1 MKLRGKSMTFL
12 LEDRPSDSSFVTTIW
27 RAQSEGAG
35 SFISIAAT
43 HWEMVVTKYRGK
55 TSFTVRGPETKA
67 TPLHYQWIG
76 AEWLGIRFKLG
87 TFLPHLP
94 PGHLRDRRDV
104 NLPEATSQSF
114 WLQGSAWEFPT
125 FENADTFVERLV
137 REGLLVR
144 DPVVEA
150 VLQGQPQELS
160 VRAVQYRFLQATGLT
175 HRTVQQIERAKHAIA
190 LLQQGASIPDTVYEA
205 GYFDQPHLTRAL
217 KRFTGQT
224 AAQIARMSSTLS
236 IL

>member
-1 MKLRGKSMTFL
+1 MTFL
-12 LEDRPSDSSFVTTIW
+12 FEDRPSDSSLVKTIW
-27 RAQSEGAG
+27 RAQSEDAG

-43 HWEMVVTKYRGK
+43 HWEMVVTRYRGK
-55 TSFTVRGPETKA
+55 TTFTVRGPETQA
-67 TPLHYQWIG
+67 TPLHYQRTG
-76 AEWLGIRFKLG
+76 VEWLGIRFKLG
-87 TFLPHLP
+87 TFLPRLP
-94 PGHLRDRRDV
+94 PGQLLDRRDV
-104 NLPEATSQSF
+104 DLPEATSRSF

-150 VLQGQPQELS
+150 VLQGQLQELS

-175 HRTVQQIERAKHAIA
+175 HRTIQQIERARHAMT
-190 LLQQGASIPDTVYEA
+190 LLRQGASIPDTVYQA

-217 KRFTGQT
+217 KRFVGQT
-224 AAQIARMSSTLS
+224 PAQISRMNKPK
-236 IL
+236 

>member
-1 MKLRGKSMTFL
+1 MTFL
-12 LEDRPSDSSFVTTIW
+12 FEDRPSDSAFVETIW
-27 RAQSEGAG
+27 RAQSERAG

-43 HWEMVVTKYRGK
+43 HWEMVVTRYRGK

-67 TPLHYQWIG
+67 TPLPYQWIG

-94 PGHLRDRRDV
+94 PGRLLDRSDV

-150 VLQGQPQELS
+150 VLRGHPQALS
-160 VRAVQYRFLQATGLT
+160 PRSVQYRFVQSTGLT
-175 HRTVQQIERAKHAIA
+175 QRTIRQIERARHAA
-190 LLQQGASIPDTVYEA
+190 ARLKQGVSILDIVHEA
-205 GYFDQPHLTRAL
+205 GYSDQPHLTRAL
-217 KRFTGQT
+217 KRFIGHTP
-224 AAQIARMSSTLS
+224 AQITDTPIISLNQSE
-236 IL
+236 

>member
-1 MKLRGKSMTFL
+1 MTFL
-12 LEDRPSDSSFVTTIW
+12 FKDRASDSPFVETIW
-27 RAQSEGAG
+27 RAQSEHAG
-35 SFISIAAT
+35 SFFSIAAS

-87 TFLPHLP
+87 TFIPYLP
-94 PGHLRDRRDV
+94 PGKLLDRRDA
-104 NLPEATSQSF
+104 NLPEASGRSF

-137 REGLLVR
+137 RAGLLVR
-144 DPVVEA
+144 DPVVDA
-150 VLQGQPQELS
+150 VLQGQRPELS
-160 VRAVQYRFLQATGLT
+160 VRAVQYRFLQTTGLT
-175 HRTVQQIERAKHAIA
+175 HRTVQQIERARYAMT
-190 LLQQGASIPDTVYEA
+190 LLQQGASIPDTVYQA

-217 KRFTGQT
+217 KRFSGQT
-224 AAQIARMSSTLS
+224 PAQIALKSKPQ
-236 IL
+236 

>member
-1 MKLRGKSMTFL
+1 MTFL
-12 LEDRPSDSSFVTTIW
+12 FEDRASDSSFVKTIW
-27 RAQSEGAG
+27 RAQSEDAG

-43 HWEMVVTKYRGK
+43 HWEMVVTRYGGK
-55 TSFTVRGPETKA
+55 TTFTVRGPETKA
-67 TPLHYQWIG
+67 TPLHYQRTG
-76 AEWLGIRFKLG
+76 VEWLGIRFKLG

-94 PGHLRDRRDV
+94 PGHLLDRRDV
-104 NLPEATSQSF
+104 NLPQATSQSF
-114 WLQGSAWEFPT
+114 WLHDSAWEFPT
-125 FENADTFVERLV
+125 FDNADTFVERLV

-144 DPVVEA
+144 DPIVEA

-175 HRTVQQIERAKHAIA
+175 HRTVQQIERAQHAIT
-190 LLQQGASIPDTVYEA
+190 LLRQGASIPDTIYQA

-224 AAQIARMSSTLS
+224 PAQIARMRKPE
-236 IL
+236 